1 MIVHSWYIIFEGE
14 NIKTNI
20 KGADKI
26 VTYDFDV
33 FDLAKTNISIEI
45 NILKSGNVAIK
56 SNNLCLI
63 SFILFITTSYKL
75 FISSF
80 QGSMTVWSS

>member
-33 FDLAKTNISIEI
+33 AKTNISIEI

-56 SNNLCLI
+56 SNNLYLI

-75 FISSF
+75 FISSL